1 METTSIQNRNDW
13 YRQLPKM
20 DEILAQDW
28 TKELIHSYGKS
39 PVMSALRKGLEKIR
53 EAIPGYGT
61 IGELMEALEQYP
73 LQVQNAL
80 ALTNESHFKRVH
92 NATGVVL
99 HTNLGRAP
107 LSETILSEVTQKLLG
122 YSNLEYDLEA
132 GTRGE
137 RYGHFAQ
144 RICAITGAEDCLVV
158 NNNAAA
164 VLLMLAAIGTGKEV
178 IVSRGEQV
186 EIGGKFRIPDIMDQS
201 GCRRIEVGTTN
212 KTRVEDYAEAITED
226 TAALLK
232 VHTSNFKIVGFTQ
245 TVERSELVA
254 LGKEKGIP
262 VLEDL
267 GSGVLV
273 DLSKYG
279 LTKEPTVQDSLKAGV
294 DLVTFSGDKLLGGP
308 QAGII
313 VGKKCYI
320 DRLKKHPL
328 TRAMRI
334 DKFTAAYLETLFCYY
349 QDLKLA
355 ESAIPVL
362 RMLSV
367 SKEELRVRAER
378 LRMLMLEELRKS
390 REIQKT
396 HEIWET
402 QAAQKTEMLRISVVE
417 CESTAGGGSLPGET
431 IPGYGVRVEGAGL
444 HPDQVTE
451 RLRKGREP
459 VILRT
464 LDDGL
469 LFDVRTLE
477 EDELAVVAVSVAN
490 AFCKSQG

>member
-1 METTSIQNRNDW
+1 MGQNINNRNEW
-13 YRQLPKM
+13 YRLLPKM
-20 DEILAQDW
+20 DELLAQDW
-28 TKELIHSYGKS
+28 TNALIRTYGKT
-39 PVMSALRKGLEKIR
+39 PVVTALRSGLEQIR
-53 EAIPGYGT
+53 EQIPGFHMKE
-61 IGELMEALEQYP
+61 ELSEALEQYP
-73 LQVQNAL
+73 GQVQRFL
-80 ALTNESHFKRVH
+80 AMKNESHFKRVH

-107 LSETILSEVTQKLLG
+107 MSGKILSEVMQKLLG
-122 YSNLEYDLEA
+122 YSNLEYDLKA
-132 GTRGE
+132 GKRGE
-137 RYGHFAQ
+137 RYAHFNE
-144 RICAITGAEDCLVV
+144 RICEITGAEDCLVV

-164 VLLMLAAIGTGKEV
+164 VLLMLASIGAGKEV

-201 GCRRIEVGTTN
+201 GCRRVEVGTTN
-212 KTRVEDYAEAITED
+212 KTRVEDYAEAVKEE

-245 TVERSELVA
+245 TVEREELVS
-254 LGKEKGIP
+254 LGKEKGLP

-273 DLSKYG
+273 DLSQYG

-294 DLVTFSGDKLLGGP
+294 DLVSFSGDKLLGGP

-320 DRLKKHPL
+320 EKLKKHPL

-334 DKFTAAYLETLFCYY
+334 DKFTAAYLETLFCCY
-349 QDLKLA
+349 QDLAVA
-355 ESAIPVL
+355 ERTIPVL
-362 RMLSV
+362 RMLSA
-367 SKEELRVRAER
+367 SKEELRDRAER
-378 LRMLMLEELRKS
+378 LCALFSKEIRKNH
-390 REIQKT
+390 QMYDP
-396 HEIWET
+396 
-402 QAAQKTEMLRISVVE
+402 QALPESESVRISVVE

-431 IPGYGVRVEGAGL
+431 IPGYGVRIEGMSL
-444 HPDQVTE
+444 HPDRVTE
-451 RLRKGREP
+451 CLRQSDEP

-477 EDELAVVAVSVAN
+477 DEELEAVAGKVARVINKECADLCSL
-490 AFCKSQG
+490 

>member
-1 METTSIQNRNDW
+1 MEQNVNNRNEW
-13 YRQLPKM
+13 YRLLPKM
-20 DEILAQDW
+20 DELLAQDW
-28 TKELIHSYGKS
+28 TNALIRTYGKT
-39 PVMSALRKGLEKIR
+39 PVMTALRSGLEQIR
-53 EAIPGYGT
+53 EQIPGFRT
-61 IGELMEALEQYP
+61 KEELTEALEQYP
-73 LQVQNAL
+73 GQVQRSL
-80 ALTNESHFKRVH
+80 AKTNEPHFKRVH

-107 LSETILSEVTQKLLG
+107 MSEQVLSEVTQKLLG
-122 YSNLEYDLEA
+122 YSNLEYDLKA
-132 GTRGE
+132 GKRGE
-137 RYGHFAQ
+137 RYAHFNE
-144 RICAITGAEDCLVV
+144 RICGITGAEDCLVV

-164 VLLMLAAIGTGKEV
+164 VLLILAAIGHGKEV

-201 GCRRIEVGTTN
+201 GCRRVEVGTTN
-212 KTRVEDYAEAITED
+212 KTRVEDYAEAVTEE

-245 TVERSELVA
+245 TVEREELVA
-254 LGKEKGIP
+254 LGKEKGLP

-273 DLSKYG
+273 DLSQYG

-320 DRLKKHPL
+320 EKLKKHPL

-334 DKFTAAYLETLFCYY
+334 DKFTAAYLEVLFGYY
-349 QDLKLA
+349 QDLTMA
-355 ESAIPVL
+355 QRTIPVL
-362 RMLSV
+362 RMLSAPR
-367 SKEELRVRAER
+367 EELRVRAER
-378 LRMLMLEELRKS
+378 LRALLLEEIEKNRRAYDPQLVPGS
-390 REIQKT
+390 E
-396 HEIWET
+396 
-402 QAAQKTEMLRISVVE
+402 AVRISVVE
-417 CESTAGGGSLPGET
+417 CDSTAGGGSLPGET
-431 IPGYGVRVEGAGL
+431 IPGYGVRVEGSHL
-444 HPDQVTE
+444 HPDRVTE
-451 RLRKGREP
+451 SLRKGAEP

-477 EDELAVVAVSVAN
+477 DDELAAVAARVAQVI
-490 AFCKSQG
+490 C

>member
-1 METTSIQNRNDW
+1 MGQNINNRNEW
-13 YRQLPKM
+13 YRLLPKM
-20 DEILAQDW
+20 DELLAQDW
-28 TKELIHSYGKS
+28 TKALIDTYGRT
-39 PVMSALRKGLEKIR
+39 PVMTALRSGLEQIR
-53 EAIPGYGT
+53 EEIPDFQT
-61 IGELMEALEQYP
+61 QEELAEVLNLYP
-73 LQVQNAL
+73 TKVRNAL
-80 ALTNESHFKRVH
+80 AMTNERHMKRVH

-99 HTNLGRAP
+99 YTNLGRAP
-107 LSETILSEVTQKLLG
+107 MSERILSEVTQKLMG

-132 GTRGE
+132 GKRGE
-137 RYGHFAQ
+137 RYQHFAQ

-164 VLLMLAAIGTGKEV
+164 VLLMLASIGTGKEV

-201 GCRRIEVGTTN
+201 GCRRVEVGTTN

-232 VHTSNFKIVGFTQ
+232 VHTSNFKIIGFTQ
-245 TVERSELVA
+245 TVEREELVA
-254 LGKEKGIP
+254 LGKEKGLP

-279 LTKEPTVQDSLKAGV
+279 LAKEPTVQDSLKAGV

-320 DRLKKHPL
+320 DKLKKHPL

-349 QDLKLA
+349 QDLKVA
-355 ESAIPVL
+355 ERTIPVL

-367 SKEELRVRAER
+367 SKEELRERAER
-378 LRMLMLEELRKS
+378 LRTLILEEMR
-390 REIQKT
+390 RNQNIQNQQVWDVKT
-396 HEIWET
+396 SQEVEDVCV
-402 QAAQKTEMLRISVVE
+402 SVVE

-431 IPGYGVRVEGAGL
+431 IPGYGVRMEGASL
-444 HPDQVTE
+444 HLDHVTE
-451 RLRKGREP
+451 CLRKGDEP

-464 LDDGL
+464 LDGGL

-477 EDELAVVAVSVAN
+477 DEELPVVAEHVSSVVR
-490 AFCKSQG
+490 SVS